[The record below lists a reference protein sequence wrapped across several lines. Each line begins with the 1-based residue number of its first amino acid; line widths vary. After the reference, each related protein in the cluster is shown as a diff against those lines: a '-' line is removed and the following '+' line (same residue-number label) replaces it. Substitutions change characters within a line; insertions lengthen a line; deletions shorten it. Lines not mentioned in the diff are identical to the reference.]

1 MSADKI
7 HFGTDGWRGRIADD
21 WTMENVRKVT
31 SAIACVLLKNVKNNT
46 RKLIVVGFDKRF
58 MAEDFAVASAG
69 VLADCGFS
77 VYLSDRP
84 LSSPALSLAV
94 VEKRAN
100 AGIMITA
107 SHNPWYFCGLKVKSN
122 IGCSADEEWT
132 QEVERLL
139 RGLKTSHNSRNSQ
152 KQVQPG
158 KITRQD
164 FVTPYIKKISSL
176 VKIQKSSSLK
186 IVSDPLY
193 GTNVGYLERILGKRH
208 VQEIHTKR
216 DCMFGGLAPEPV
228 ERYLSELKKT
238 VVSSRASA
246 GLAFDGDG
254 DRLGVVDENG
264 RYLPPHV
271 VFPLLVLY
279 QIKYG
284 HSRGSRRLQPANG
297 SVVQTISLGYLSE
310 RIARRYG
317 LSFKEVPV
325 GFKYVA
331 KEMLQGGVIGGEES
345 GGYGF
350 GDYLPERD
358 GLLSGL
364 RLLKFAEREKRSVS
378 ELVQY
383 LYREFG
389 KSCFERSDIHLSSK
403 HNHLNKKEWTRD
415 VQKTAGKFLP
425 AAELDAVRDY
435 DGVKFIFKDDS
446 WLLIRPS
453 GTEPLVRTYAES
465 SSRKKTRLLL
475 DLGRKIVYTVSS

>member
-1 MSADKI
+1 VKAKSRITMDKI

-21 WTMENVRKVT
+21 FTMENVRKVT
-31 SAIACVLLKNVKNNT
+31 DAIAYVVLKKTKDVS
-46 RKLIVVGFDKRF
+46 RKVVVGFDKRF
-58 MAEDFAVASAG
+58 MADDFAVASAG

-107 SHNPWYFCGLKVKSN
+107 SHNPWYFCGLKVKSSA
-122 IGCSADEEWT
+122 GCSSDEKFT
-132 QEVERLL
+132 REVERTLH
-139 RGLKTSHNSRNSQ
+139 GSKASHNSQ
-152 KQVQPG
+152 KRAKSR

-164 FVTPYIKKISSL
+164 FVTPYLKKITSL
-176 VKIQKSSSLK
+176 VRIQKLSSV
-186 IVSDPLY
+186 ISDPLY

-228 ERYLSELKKT
+228 ERHLGELKKT
-238 VVSSRASA
+238 VVDSRASA

-264 RYLPPHV
+264 RYITPHV

-284 HSRGSRRLQPANG
+284 HSKG

-310 RIARRYG
+310 RIARKYG

-331 KEMLQGGVIGGEES
+331 KEMLQGSVIGGEES

-350 GDYLPERD
+350 GDHLPERD

-364 RLLKFAEREKRSVS
+364 RLLEFAEKENRSVS
-378 ELVQY
+378 ELVQC

-389 KSCFERSDIHLSSK
+389 KSCFERSDIRLSSK
-403 HNHLNKKEWTRD
+403 HNHLNKKEFTRD

-425 AAELDAVRDY
+425 DGELSAVRNY

-453 GTEPLVRTYAES
+453 GTEPLVRTYAETPN
-465 SSRKKTRLLL
+465 RKKTRLLL
-475 DLGRKIVYTVSS
+475 DLANKIVYTVYS

>member
-1 MSADKI
+1 MKTKSIITTDKI

-21 WTMENVRKVT
+21 FTMENVRKVT
-31 SAIACVLLKNVKNNT
+31 DAIARVVLKKT
-46 RKLIVVGFDKRF
+46 KDRPRKVVVGFDKRF

-69 VLADCGFS
+69 VFADYGFNI
-77 VYLSDRP
+77 YLSDRP

-107 SHNPWYFCGLKVKSN
+107 SHNPWYFCGLKVKSSA
-122 IGCSADEEWT
+122 GCSSDEEWT
-132 QEVERLL
+132 REVERVLH
-139 RGLKTSHNSRNSQ
+139 GPKASHNSRNSQ
-152 KQVQPG
+152 KQAQPG
-158 KITRQD
+158 KVTRQD
-164 FVTPYIKKISSL
+164 FVAPYLKKIASL
-176 VKIQKSSSLK
+176 VRIQKLSSLK

-193 GTNVGYLERILGKRH
+193 GTNVGYLKHILGKRH
-208 VQEIHTKR
+208 VQEIHAKH

-228 ERYLSELKKT
+228 ERYLSGLKKT
-238 VVSSRASA
+238 VVESNASA

-254 DRLGVVDENG
+254 DRLGVIDENG

-284 HSRGSRRLQPANG
+284 HSKGN
-297 SVVQTISLGYLSE
+297 VVQTISLGYLSE
-310 RIARRYG
+310 RIARKYG

-331 KEMLQGGVIGGEES
+331 KEMLQGSVIGGEES

-364 RLLKFAEREKRSVS
+364 RLLEFAEKERCPVS
-378 ELVQY
+378 GLVQY

-389 KSCFERSDIHLSSK
+389 KSYFERSDIHLSSN
-403 HNHLNKKEWTRD
+403 NHLNKKEFTRD
-415 VQKTAGKFLP
+415 VRKAAGKFLP
-425 AAELDAVRDY
+425 AGELSAVRDY
-435 DGVKFIFKDDS
+435 DGAKFIFKDDS

-465 SSRKKTRLLL
+465 SNRKKTRSLL
-475 DLGRKIVYTVSS
+475 DLASKVVYTVYS